1 MKAILSIPYT
11 GPTDDASF
19 QVNDDYYKDNE
30 YIDAL
35 HAEYS
40 RSADAVAQL
49 FDEDKDMK
57 HKQEKTD
64 NIQNKNTATNA
75 DHLQYVTCSAVL
87 LDENMKDETIDGIIA
102 KYVRQQPFAEIFKVN
117 MDAASSDFIY
127 EWQLW
132 NMEHVKL
139 HALVNDCGEDWVL
152 CHEPLRD
159 LKISFANHASETIT
173 MDMYSCR
180 IIGKIDSET
189 YVITTMNTQINN
201 SIIHKK

>member
-139 HALVNDCGEDWVL
+139 HALVNDCGEDWAL